1 MLRRLHDTDEP
12 KTLNGAWFLPCFL
25 YWTVDCYVKLAVL
38 EKSPDWKFYT
48 TYKFYYERGYDPEE
62 YVHRSFSRANIS
74 LGDGVY
80 VHDKTSQYYKLEN
93 YQFIDGKEAYDM
105 LDCSYLDG
113 MSIQCHREEIRN
125 ANNR

>member
-25 YWTVDCYVKLAVL
+25 YWTVDCYVKL
-38 EKSPDWKFYT
+38 KSPDWKFYT

-62 YVHRSFSRANIS
+62 YVHRSFNRANIS

-80 VHDKTSQYYKLEN
+80 VHDKTSQCYKLGN
-93 YQFIDGKEAYDM
+93 YRFIDGKEAYDM

-125 ANNR
+125 ADNR